1 MTKDNK
7 NKISTI
13 VLCAG
18 GSGGHIFPAESLG
31 TELQKKGFNIILL
44 TDKRGQAF
52 KGKDFSV
59 HRVSGEA
66 VTGRGF
72 IRKIIALAKLGLG
85 TLQAYIFFKKVKPV
99 IVIGFGGFASI
110 PGAAA
115 AVLSRIPLVIH
126 EQNAVLG
133 RANRLMA
140 KKASLIITSFAET
153 SMLPQG
159 VRVKHGGMP
168 IRPEVAAQAGAPY
181 PKLDAASPINI
192 LVIGGSQGA
201 SILSRVLP
209 DAFKLLPDSLKKRIK
224 LAQQCRPEDID
235 DVRAAFI
242 GSGIDHELATFFNDI
257 PERMAKAHLILS
269 RSGSSSMA
277 ELFTIGRPAILIPFA
292 RAADNHQTANAMA
305 LTECGGGFLI
315 PEAGFTVENVNE
327 RLQTI
332 FKNPEILQKAAACAL
347 VPDMPEVP
355 QKLCRMI
362 EDEIKAKENK
372 K

>member
-168 IRPEVAAQAGAPY
+168 IRPEVAAKAGAPY

-224 LAQQCRPEDID
+224 LSVNATGRKKSASVKIRYAEKHLADLQVTDFIHNLVGGHSCCHTGTHNRACGTARNTLGFNACFLQRFYKT
-235 DVRAAFI
+235 DVCHT
-242 GSGIDHELATFFNDI
+242 SG
-257 PERMAKAHLILS
+257 
-269 RSGSSSMA
+269 
-277 ELFTIGRPAILIPFA
+277 
-292 RAADNHQTANAMA
+292 TA
-305 LTECGGGFLI
+305 
-315 PEAGFTVENVNE
+315 
-327 RLQTI
+327 
-332 FKNPEILQKAAACAL
+332 
-347 VPDMPEVP
+347 
-355 QKLCRMI
+355 
-362 EDEIKAKENK
+362 
-372 K
+372 